1 MVNAAGVVT
10 LVLVS
15 AASRAQRSIK
25 REARNGALL
34 NRDRLS
40 LRKAGIATDTALETV
55 PAQGRDKLG
64 TILGRRRNTF
74 APGKGP
80 AEMSA
85 ALEQHYRA

>member
-74 APGKGP
+74 PLRLAR
-80 AEMSA
+80 ETT
-85 ALEQHYRA
+85 R